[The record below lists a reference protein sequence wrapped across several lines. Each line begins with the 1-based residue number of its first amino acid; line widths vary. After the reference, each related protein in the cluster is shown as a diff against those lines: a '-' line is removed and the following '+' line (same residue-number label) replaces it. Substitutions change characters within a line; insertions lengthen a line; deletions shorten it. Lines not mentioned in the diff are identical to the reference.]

1 MKKLIRNPKTPSPD
15 KSGILFSRFLAR
27 KKIERRAGNSF
38 KKNMQHITIL
48 IHCAD
53 QKGIIAAV
61 TNFILNVEGN
71 IVYIDQHVDREQ
83 NVFFMR
89 LECELTNKNS
99 NVTTIK
105 NVFEQSIATDFGMEW
120 EIYTMEQKPKMA
132 LFVSKYD
139 HCLFD
144 ILGRFSA
151 GELNVEI
158 PLIIS
163 NHEDLKPIAE
173 RFKIPFFYIPFT
185 KENKEEGEK
194 QQIEILQKHEIDFV
208 VLARYMQIIT
218 PNLISL
224 YENKIIN
231 IHHSFLPAFPGAKP
245 YHSAFKRGVKI
256 IGATSHYVTA
266 ALDEGPIIEQ
276 DIARVS
282 HINSVEDFIMKGRD
296 LERIVLA
303 RAIKL
308 HAERKTMV
316 YGNKTVVFY

>member
-1 MKKLIRNPKTPSPD
+1 
-15 KSGILFSRFLAR
+15 
-27 KKIERRAGNSF
+27 
-38 KKNMQHITIL
+38 MQKITIL
-48 IHCAD
+48 IHCED

-61 TNFILNVEGN
+61 TDFIYKIEGN
-71 IVYIDQHVDREQ
+71 ITYIDQHVDLVQ

-89 LECELTNKNS
+89 LECELTNKHS
-99 NVTTIK
+99 NLVAIK
-105 NVFEQSIATDFGMEW
+105 NVFQLSIATDFNMSW
-120 EIYTMEQKPKMA
+120 EFFDNSQKPKMA
-132 LFVSKYD
+132 LFVSKYE
-139 HCLFD
+139 HCLYD
-144 ILGRFSA
+144 ILGRYSS

-163 NHEDLKPIAE
+163 NHEDLKPIAD
-173 RFKIPFFYIPFT
+173 RFEIPFFCIPFT

-194 QQIEILQKHEIDFV
+194 QQIELLQKHEIDFV

-218 PNLISL
+218 PNLIAL

-256 IGATSHYVTA
+256 IGATSHYVTES
-266 ALDEGPIIEQ
+266 LDEGPIIEQ

-282 HINSVEDFIMKGRD
+282 HINSVDDYIMKGRD

-316 YGNKTVVFY
+316 YDNKTVVFY

>member
-1 MKKLIRNPKTPSPD
+1 MQ
-15 KSGILFSRFLAR
+15 
-27 KKIERRAGNSF
+27 KI
-38 KKNMQHITIL
+38 IIL
-48 IHCAD
+48 IHCED

-61 TNFILNVEGN
+61 TDFILRIEGN
-71 IVYIDQHVDREQ
+71 ITYIDQHVDFEQ

-89 LECELTNKNS
+89 LECELTNPNS
-99 NVTTIK
+99 NLSAIK
-105 NVFEQSIATDFGMEW
+105 NVFEISIATDFKMSW
-120 EIYTMEQKPKMA
+120 EIHPKEKKPKMA

-144 ILGRFSA
+144 ILGRYSA

-158 PLIIS
+158 PMIVS

-173 RFKIPFFYIPFT
+173 RFEIPFYYVPFT

-194 QQIEILQKHEIDFV
+194 KQIELLEKNEIDFV
-208 VLARYMQIIT
+208 VLARYMQIIS
-218 PNLISL
+218 PNLIDL

-256 IGATSHYVTA
+256 IGATSHYVTT

-276 DIARVS
+276 DITRVS
-282 HINSVEDFIMKGRD
+282 HINSIEDFIMKGRD

-316 YGNKTVVFY
+316 YDNKTVVFY

>member
-1 MKKLIRNPKTPSPD
+1 MQ
-15 KSGILFSRFLAR
+15 
-27 KKIERRAGNSF
+27 KI
-38 KKNMQHITIL
+38 IIL
-48 IHCAD
+48 IHCED

-61 TNFILNVEGN
+61 TDFILKVEGN
-71 IVYIDQHVDREQ
+71 ITYIDQHVDVEK
-83 NVFFMR
+83 NIFFMR

-99 NVTTIK
+99 NLEAIK
-105 NVFEQSIATDFGMEW
+105 NVFDMTIATDFKMSW
-120 EIYTMEQKPKMA
+120 EVYPKDFKPKMA

-144 ILGRFSA
+144 ILGRYSA
-151 GELNVEI
+151 GEFRVEI
-158 PLIIS
+158 PLIVS
-163 NHEDLKPIAE
+163 NHEDLRPIAE
-173 RFKIPFFYIPFT
+173 RFDIPFYYIPFT
-185 KENKEEGEK
+185 KENKVEAEK
-194 QQIEILQKHEIDFV
+194 QQIEILQKYGINFI

-218 PNLISL
+218 PHLISL

-266 ALDEGPIIEQ
+266 ELDEGPIIEQ
-276 DIARVS
+276 DITRVS
-282 HINSVEDFIMKGRD
+282 HINSIENFIMKGRD

-308 HAERKTMV
+308 HSERKTMV
-316 YGNKTVVFY
+316 FNNKTVVFY

>member
-1 MKKLIRNPKTPSPD
+1 
-15 KSGILFSRFLAR
+15 
-27 KKIERRAGNSF
+27 
-38 KKNMQHITIL
+38 MQQITIL

-61 TNFILNVEGN
+61 TNFILQVEGN
-71 IVYIDQHVDREQ
+71 IIYIDQHVDREQ

-89 LECELTNKNS
+89 LECELTNS
-99 NVTTIK
+99 SISLFSIK
-105 NVFEQSIATDFGMEW
+105 NDFQSDIANDFGMSW
-120 EIYTMEQKPKMA
+120 EIYAKEQKPKMA

-163 NHEDLKPIAE
+163 NHEDLKPIAD
-173 RFKIPFFYIPFT
+173 RFGITFYYVPFN
-185 KENKEEGEK
+185 KENKEEGERM
-194 QQIEILQKHEIDFV
+194 QIELLQKHEITFV

-256 IGATSHYVTA
+256 IGATSHYVTKD
-266 ALDEGPIIEQ
+266 LDEGPIIEQ
-276 DIARVS
+276 DTARVS

-316 YGNKTVVFY
+316 YDNKTVVFY